1 MSHEAP
7 HHPPHHHTIQGVA
20 EREKGEEERGKER
33 KKKIHSTRCWWTKIE
48 EVRSRFGGVMLL
60 LAFPGDVGG
69 GSGGGG
75 GGGFSNT
82 CGKRLRIGHVILCG
96 MRLEAFTDPLDER
109 L

>member
-1 MSHEAP
+1 MFGEA
-7 HHPPHHHTIQGVA
+7 
-20 EREKGEEERGKER
+20 
-33 KKKIHSTRCWWTKIE
+33 
-48 EVRSRFGGVMLL
+48 ML

-109 L
+109 P